1 MDAPGGWRNL
11 GEQPVVETPWFRL
24 RQARVELP
32 GGRQLD
38 HYLLR
43 LPPLT
48 MTAMVDERDRVL
60 LLWRHRF
67 IPDNRGWE
75 LPSGIAGLDAD
86 PADLTGLA
94 ATASRQALAESG
106 WEAVGVRPLLT
117 LRQNGGLTDSAVH
130 IFVTREAI
138 HRGPP
143 EADFEAARIEWVPL
157 ADAPGLIARGEVR
170 DASTAAALLWLPPA
184 VQGTRD
190 ASSVNRPTTRSQ
202 PEL

>member
-1 MDAPGGWRNL
+1 MTNPPAGPRGWRKL
-11 GEQPVVETPWFRL
+11 GEQPVIETPWFGL

-48 MTAMVDERDRVL
+48 MTAMLDAESRVL

-75 LPSGIAGLDAD
+75 LPSGIAAAGSD
-86 PADLTGLA
+86 LA

-106 WEAVGVRPLLT
+106 WEALAPQPLLT
-117 LRQNGGLTDSAVH
+117 LQQNSGLTDAAVH
-130 IFVTREAI
+130 IFVTRQAI

-143 EADFEAARIEWVPL
+143 EADFEAERIDWIPL
-157 ADAPGLIARGEVR
+157 ADAPALIAGGQVK
-170 DASTAAALLWLPPA
+170 DASTTAALLWL
-184 VQGTRD
+184 QGFY
-190 ASSVNRPTTRSQ
+190 P
-202 PEL
+202 

>member
-1 MDAPGGWRNL
+1 MTIPQDGPGGWRNL

-48 MTAMVDERDRVL
+48 MTAMVDEQDRVL

-67 IPDNRGWE
+67 IPDTWGWE
-75 LPSGIAGLDAD
+75 LPSGIAGRGAD
-86 PADLTGLA
+86 PAELA
-94 ATASRQALAESG
+94 AAASRQALAESG
-106 WEAVGVRPLLT
+106 WEAVAPRPLLT

-143 EADFEAARIEWVPL
+143 EADFEAGRIEWVPVS
-157 ADAPGLIARGEVR
+157 DGPELIARGEVR
-170 DASTAAALLWLPPA
+170 DASTAAALLWLQSAGFRAPA
-184 VQGTRD
+184 PQD
-190 ASSVNRPTTRSQ
+190 
-202 PEL
+202 L